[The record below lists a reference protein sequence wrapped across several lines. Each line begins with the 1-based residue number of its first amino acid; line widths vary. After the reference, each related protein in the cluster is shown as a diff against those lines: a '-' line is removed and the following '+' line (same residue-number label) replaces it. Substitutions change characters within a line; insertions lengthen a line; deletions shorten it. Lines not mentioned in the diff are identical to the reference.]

1 MSFWTNKSLKFIKM
15 MSFNVTTNFIEEIS
29 LWSSNNL
36 WATQDIFIYT
46 AVDEITKT
54 VRELIITSKLH
65 CGAIIS
71 TFFPCS
77 LLETRNKVL
86 VSHKVTS
93 FVTKRH
99 ITCRPRHYFR
109 KMIKCWTSDRLFSFY
124 DGIELNHNTRF
135 GRDNL
140 CWCSC
145 KFSSSVWLRDTI
157 QLQVCQWN

>member
-29 LWSSNNL
+29 LWSLNNL

-46 AVDEITKT
+46 AVDEITKV

-77 LLETRNKVL
+77 LLETCNKVL
-86 VSHKVTS
+86 LSHKVTS

-99 ITCRPRHYFR
+99 ITCRPTHFP
-109 KMIKCWTSDRLFSFY
+109 KNNQMLNQWQTVFILWWDRAQSQYQIWERQPVL
-124 DGIELNHNTRF
+124 T
-135 GRDNL
+135 
-140 CWCSC
+140 
-145 KFSSSVWLRDTI
+145 
-157 QLQVCQWN
+157 